1 VVFLYSQMG
10 LGFGRNCE
18 YWLRCECLLSWQ
30 CRRWGFEQEK
40 ELECH
45 YIQGLGRLWS
55 QAAGEE
61 ISGVQVMN
69 TWHPPFVSFLFRE
82 EFFTDLYR
90 KKQEFYHGFLFPL
103 PPEDFLT

>member
-1 VVFLYSQMG
+1 VVFLHSQMG
-10 LGFGRNCE
+10 VGFGRNFWCV
-18 YWLRCECLLSWQ
+18 CLSWQ
-30 CRRWGFEQEK
+30 CQCWGFEEEK
-40 ELECH
+40 ELECY
-45 YIQGLGRLWS
+45 YIQGIGRLWS
-55 QAAGEE
+55 QAD
-61 ISGVQVMN
+61 ISGVKVMN